1 MPKVAFMCNLE
12 YSGFDPGSLEVKAAV
27 LTPPLHLLPSLKI
40 QVLKRSCY
48 LYDLHAWNSFS
59 SKMFFPLYQ
68 LFIEESLCICRVLK
82 GSYYFTILIFPAVQ
96 IIVLTSQCLEML
108 FTSWLLCI
116 VFLQFHVLNYQ
127 QIFFAIPDG
136 YSVTFF
142 SIALRLHWSEQRSGN
157 EELVNFHFV
166 VLGSHT
172 LGFWVVCCSPSPPTP
187 PKRSS
192 VLADP
197 IKTSISCDYSERSC
211 HWPLWSYISL
221 HIQKELWQRQRNQHR
236 IRCPRTVLQV
246 LKSKH

>member
-1 MPKVAFMCNLE
+1 
-12 YSGFDPGSLEVKAAV
+12 
-27 LTPPLHLLPSLKI
+27 
-40 QVLKRSCY
+40 
-48 LYDLHAWNSFS
+48 
-59 SKMFFPLYQ
+59 MFFPLYQ
-68 LFIEESLCICRVLK
+68 LFIEESLCICRILK

-127 QIFFAIPDG
+127 WIFFPIPDG

-142 SIALRLHWSEQRSGN
+142 SVALRLHRFEQHSGN
-157 EELVNFHFV
+157 KELVNFHFV
-166 VLGSHT
+166 VWGAHILFLG
-172 LGFWVVCCSPSPPTP
+172 LFCCCCSPLTA

-197 IKTSISCDYSERSC
+197 VKTRRSCGYSERSY
-211 HWPLWSYISL
+211 HWPLWSCISL
-221 HIQKELWQRQRNQHR
+221 YIRKGLWQRQRNQHR
-236 IRCPRTVLQV
+236 VHCLHTVLQV